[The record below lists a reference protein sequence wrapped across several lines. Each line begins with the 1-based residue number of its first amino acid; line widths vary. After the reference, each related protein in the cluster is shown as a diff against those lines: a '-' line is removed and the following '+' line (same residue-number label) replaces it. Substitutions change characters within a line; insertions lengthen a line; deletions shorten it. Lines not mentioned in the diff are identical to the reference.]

1 MNWEL
6 ITDLGIRVNTL
17 SPRPTDTIM
26 FERIPGKEQGD
37 GIKAMHEERNPSRR
51 IARPEEIAKLAVYL
65 ASDES
70 AYVAEADFAIDGGV
84 GSISEG
90 GA

>member
-1 MNWEL
+1 ML
-6 ITDLGIRVNTL
+6 
-17 SPRPTDTIM
+17 
-26 FERIPGKEQGD
+26 ERIPGKEHGD
-37 GIKAMHEERNPSRR
+37 EIKAMQEERNTSRR
-51 IARPEEIAKLAVYL
+51 IAKREEIAKLAVYL

-70 AYVAEADFAIDGGV
+70 SYVVGADFALDGAV